1 LLKLKR
7 IQIQGFKSFADKME
21 MTFEGSGVIGIVGP
35 NGCGKSNVSDAIAWV
50 LGEQSA
56 KSLRGG
62 RMEDVIF
69 NGTRSR
75 LPIGMAEVSLTLID
89 PEVQKEAN
97 LAFTPELEPVE
108 AARGDGIIDVD
119 PFETDEPA
127 AQQRVET
134 IEAPGGVSTPGT
146 STAATA
152 KRQRRPKFQP
162 KPGELVVSRRLF
174 RSGESEYLLNGKQVR
189 LRDIQDIFLG
199 TGLGPDSYAIIEQGR
214 VGMILSSKPS
224 DRRSIIEE
232 AAGITKFKSK
242 RKLAESK
249 LEQAKQNLLRVNDI
263 TEEVSKQLGSLKR
276 QAAKAKRYRELR
288 ESMRELAKNLFNAR
302 AVILDDQCSR
312 NTQQLEEVTEC
323 SRQRRQ
329 HIDEQE
335 RSYRETNASIF
346 DLENRLK
353 ELRYQLSQ
361 LNLAADRGQQR
372 IEFQKE
378 QLKELDSRT
387 QENVREIEKLVQQ
400 EAQYQSEADLKKQ
413 SLAAATEQFDRI
425 EQDFASQNSSYQ
437 AIQSQVEELET
448 SNERHRVGLLEYVSQ
463 AATLHNQLRQLD
475 DLELRLENQLKRL
488 HQERDESAL
497 FRLRLAEEREVSER
511 QQEEQERQ
519 LAMLKEETATLAA
532 ALSQLKGE
540 AAAHRDVL
548 TETKDQFSAATHR
561 VQSLE
566 ELAAHRAHTTE
577 AVRILLAAAGEGM
590 QESFA
595 TPGILA
601 DLFEVEGPYEA
612 MVEEFLKQELEFL
625 LVETPS
631 TARTGMALLNKNN
644 AGRSTFLVFGDGQV
658 PRSNGSSDAAQVA
671 LQCDPS
677 LIPLGNVIR
686 IAADYAAVVEEALPQ
701 LTCSFIASSYD
712 QAVRLGEQ
720 FPQFIFLSAGG
731 EVVRGRLIS
740 GGGKASLGHLT
751 LRREIRDLHRK
762 VESLEKG
769 ILAQHEKQEVLVQ
782 SIDSQEH
789 TLAGVRQNA
798 QELEK
803 NLFAADLRV
812 KQIQN
817 ELERIDQRHKLA
829 VLESERTEAEMAQ
842 VLSRRLQHQHDI
854 ATAENHKLEIEG
866 LIASQSDNLKQL
878 KDQSSRE
885 AQNLS
890 ELRSELA
897 TFRERKLAAE
907 SELARLGSSMEEC
920 QERRERLEAQKTAW
934 IAQTGEIHASIRQLE
949 EALFHQAVQKA
960 SLEAEIRSRESDLFE
975 VRALQT
981 RLEQELQ
988 ALRGELEAI
997 QIERTQL
1004 EIERAKLGSDLSHL
1018 QETCLDELGLNL
1030 EDIRPETVLVL
1041 EEGELFRLTKEYQ
1054 ELKERIE
1061 AMGPVNMMALEEY
1074 QECEQRFQ
1082 FLSTQRQDL
1091 LDSIEDTTAAIKEID
1106 QVSREQFR
1114 EAFTAINANFQESF
1128 QTLFGGGHGEMK
1140 LLDENDELDS
1150 GIEIIA
1156 QPPGKRLQNV
1166 LLLSGGE
1173 KALTAIALLLA
1184 IFKFQPSPFC
1194 VLDEVDAPL
1203 DDVNTGRYVHMIK
1216 AMSQGT
1222 QFLLITH
1229 SQRTMEIA
1237 DTLYG
1242 VTMQEAGV
1250 SKIVSVQFQ

>member
-7 IQIQGFKSFADKME
+7 ILIQGFKSFADKME
-21 MTFEGSGVIGIVGP
+21 LTFEGSGIIGIVGP

-75 LPIGMAEVSLTLID
+75 LPVGMAEVSLTLID
-89 PEVQKEAN
+89 PEVEKEAN
-97 LAFTPELEPVE
+97 LPFTSELEAVGGVT
-108 AARGDGIIDVD
+108 GDGVDDGD
-119 PFETDEPA
+119 PFEAEEPA
-127 AQQRVET
+127 DQQPV
-134 IEAPGGVSTPGT
+134 IEAQGVSTAGA
-146 STAATA
+146 SNAAAA
-152 KRQRRPKFQP
+152 KRQRRLKFQP

-189 LRDIQDIFLG
+189 LRDIQDIFFG

-288 ESMRELAKNLFNAR
+288 ERMRELSKNLFNVR
-302 AVILDDQCSR
+302 AVILDDQCIR
-312 NTQQLEEVTEC
+312 NSQQLEEVTER

-329 HIDEQE
+329 HTEEQE
-335 RSYRETNASIF
+335 RRYRETNASIF
-346 DLENRLK
+346 DLENQLK
-353 ELRYQLSQ
+353 EMRHQLSQ
-361 LNLAADRGQQR
+361 LNLEADRGQQR

-387 QENVREIEKLVQQ
+387 HENVREIEKLVQQ
-400 EAQYQSEADLKKQ
+400 EGQYQSEADLKKQ
-413 SLAAATEQFDRI
+413 SLAEAAEQFDRI
-425 EQDFASQNSSYQ
+425 QQDCALQTSSYQ
-437 AIQSQVEELET
+437 AIQSQVEELEA
-448 SNERHRVGLLEYVSQ
+448 SNERHRVELLEYVGQ
-463 AATLHNQLRQLD
+463 AATLRNQLQQLD

-497 FRLRLAEEREVSER
+497 FRLGLTEEREVSQR

-519 LAMLKEETATLAA
+519 LTVLKEELAA
-532 ALSQLKGE
+532 LAATLSQLKGE
-540 AAAHRDVL
+540 ASAHRDVL
-548 TETKDQFSAATHR
+548 TETKDHFSAATHR

-566 ELAAHRAHTTE
+566 ELAAHRAYTTE
-577 AVRILLAAAGEGM
+577 AVRVLLSAAG
-590 QESFA
+590 QNAPESFV

-601 DLFEVEGPYEA
+601 DLVEVESPYET

-625 LVETPS
+625 LVETLS
-631 TARTGMALLNKNN
+631 TARTGMALLNESN
-644 AGRSTFLVFGDGQV
+644 AGRSTFLVFGDGQI
-658 PRSNGSSDAAQVA
+658 RSNGSSDAVQAA
-671 LQCDPS
+671 LECDPS
-677 LIPLGNVIR
+677 LIPLRNVIR
-686 IAADYAAVVEEALPQ
+686 IAADYAAAVEDALPQ
-701 LTCSFIASSYD
+701 LTCAFIASSYD
-712 QAVRLGEQ
+712 QAIKLAEQ
-720 FPQFIFLSAGG
+720 FPQFIFLCAGG

-740 GGGKASLGHLT
+740 GGGKVSVGHLT

-762 VESLEKG
+762 VESLEKS
-769 ILAQHEKQEVLVQ
+769 ILAQQEKQKELAQ
-782 SIDSQEH
+782 AIDLREH
-789 TLAGVRQNA
+789 ILAEVRQNA

-803 NLFAADLRV
+803 NLFATDLRL

-817 ELERIDQRHKLA
+817 ELEKIDQRHKLA
-829 VLESERTEAEMAQ
+829 VLESERTEAERAQ
-842 VLSRRLQHQHDI
+842 VQSRRLQHQHDI
-854 ATAENHKLEIEG
+854 AGAESRKVEIEG
-866 LIASQSDNLKQL
+866 LIALQSDSLKQL
-878 KDQSSRE
+878 KEQSSRE
-885 AQNLS
+885 AQTLS

-897 TFRERKLAAE
+897 TFRERTLAAE
-907 SELARLGSSMEEC
+907 TELARLASSLRDC
-920 QERRERLEAQKTAW
+920 QERHERLEAQKTAW
-934 IAQTGEIHASIRQLE
+934 IAQTGEIHTSIRQLE
-949 EALFHQAVQKA
+949 EALFHLAVQKA
-960 SLEAEIRSRESDLFE
+960 SLEAEIRSKEGELFE
-975 VRALQT
+975 VRTLQT
-981 RLEQELQ
+981 SLEQELQ
-988 ALRGELEAI
+988 ALRGELEVI
-997 QIERTQL
+997 QSERTRL
-1004 EIERAKLGSDLSHL
+1004 EIERAKLNSDHSHL
-1018 QETCLDELGLNL
+1018 QETCLEELGLNL
-1030 EDIRPETVLVL
+1030 EDIRPEMPPVP
-1041 EEGELFRLTKEYQ
+1041 EEAEFVQLTHEYQ
-1054 ELKERIE
+1054 ELKERLE

-1082 FLSTQRQDL
+1082 FLTTQRQDL
-1091 LDSIEDTTAAIKEID
+1091 LDSIEDTTAAIREID
-1106 QVSREQFR
+1106 QVSGEQFR

-1140 LLDENDELDS
+1140 LLDEQDELES